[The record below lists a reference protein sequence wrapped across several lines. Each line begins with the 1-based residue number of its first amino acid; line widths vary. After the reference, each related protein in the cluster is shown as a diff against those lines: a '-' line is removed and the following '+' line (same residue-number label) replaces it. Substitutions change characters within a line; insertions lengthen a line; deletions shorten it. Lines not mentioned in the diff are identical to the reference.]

1 VVRKKALAAT
11 KSAPQQTAVPD
22 PRQQEVELLRKLGDL
37 AVQSGDVAKARELY
51 EEALKITRTLS
62 AMPTYP

>member
-1 VVRKKALAAT
+1 M
-11 KSAPQQTAVPD
+11 
-22 PRQQEVELLRKLGDL
+22 RKLGDL

-62 AMPTYP
+62 AMPIYS